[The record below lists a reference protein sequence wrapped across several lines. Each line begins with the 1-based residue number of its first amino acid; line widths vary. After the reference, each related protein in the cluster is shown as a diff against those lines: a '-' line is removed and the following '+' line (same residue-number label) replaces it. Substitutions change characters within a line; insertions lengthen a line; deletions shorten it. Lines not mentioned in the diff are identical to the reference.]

1 MYHSL
6 ISLADEDGAEVGEV
20 RESDY
25 IAAFILKR
33 ADDVMESW
41 QVANAL
47 MRMSAMIPMDK
58 ERRKKLTR
66 AAEYVIV
73 SFVDN
78 MAKDGLKEIKEVER
92 GWKED
97 IDRQD
102 NAHKAARALDEQKK
116 ENQEAENAEEK
127 VEGEAA
133 AALVQVGPQ
142 EQQEQQAGVA
152 SASAGQ
158 QGPET

>member
-1 MYHSL
+1 V
-6 ISLADEDGAEVGEV
+6 EDGAEVGEIQ
-20 RESDY
+20 ESDR

-33 ADDVMESW
+33 ADDVMEAW

-47 MRMSAMIPMDK
+47 MRMSAMIPLDK
-58 ERRKKLTR
+58 ERRKKLR
-66 AAEYVIV
+66 QGAEHVIV

-78 MAKDGLKEIKEVER
+78 MAKDGLKESKEIEK

-102 NAHKAARALDEQKK
+102 NAQKAARALDRQRR
-116 ENQEAENAEEK
+116 ENQEAENAEERA
-127 VEGEAA
+127 EGRADA
-133 AALVQVGPQ
+133 TLVQVGPREQ
-142 EQQEQQAGVA
+142 EEHQVGVV